1 VPQTIFDSGIHGR
14 KTQGT
19 RRNEGAHVECALRVD
34 LEEKVNGQEE
44 SGNTTSQETISF
56 QTEGF
61 NFGTE
66 LQVSRA

>member
-1 VPQTIFDSGIHGR
+1 M
-14 KTQGT
+14 
-19 RRNEGAHVECALRVD
+19 RRNEGAHVECALRVG